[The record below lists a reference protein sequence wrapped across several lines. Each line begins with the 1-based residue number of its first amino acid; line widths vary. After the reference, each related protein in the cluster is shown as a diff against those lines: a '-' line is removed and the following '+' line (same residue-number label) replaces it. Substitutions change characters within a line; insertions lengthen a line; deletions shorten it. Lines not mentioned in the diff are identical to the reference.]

1 MNRYVIDY
9 YISIHSMEILPYI
22 SISIFV
28 CCLIAAF
35 IGVIINMPKREPLQ
49 PTNLSRT
56 TEVRYAFEK
65 AEYDVA
71 KAKFALQFLRRT
83 NVAPCVIKAAEE
95 DLKKA
100 GMAWVDTLKAVFQV
114 KRRARSVSPE
124 SLELYERFQQ
134 N

>member
-1 MNRYVIDY
+1 
-9 YISIHSMEILPYI
+9 MEILPYI

-28 CCLIAAF
+28 ICLIAGF
-35 IGVIINMPKREPLQ
+35 IGVIRNMPKRESLR
-49 PTNLSRT
+49 PTNLSWT

-71 KAKFALQFLRRT
+71 KAKFALQFLKRSR
-83 NVAPCVIKAAEE
+83 VADRVIKAAEE

-100 GMAWVDTLKAVFQV
+100 TMAWVDMLKAVFQV

>member
-1 MNRYVIDY
+1 
-9 YISIHSMEILPYI
+9 MEYI

-35 IGVIINMPKREPLQ
+35 IGVIRNMPKQELVPI
-49 PTNLSRT
+49 PTLSRT
-56 TEVRYAFEK
+56 TETRYAFEK

-71 KAKFALQFLRRT
+71 KARYALQFLLRSR
-83 NVAPCVIKAAEE
+83 VADRVIRAAEE

-100 GMAWVDTLKAVFQV
+100 GLAWADSLKSVFQV
-114 KRRARSVSPE
+114 KRRARSASPE
-124 SLELYERFQQ
+124 SIELYERFQ

>member
-1 MNRYVIDY
+1 
-9 YISIHSMEILPYI
+9 MEILPYI

-28 CCLIAAF
+28 ICLIAAF
-35 IGVIINMPKREPLQ
+35 IGIIRNMPKREPLQ

-83 NVAPCVIKAAEE
+83 HVADRVIRAAEE
-95 DLKKA
+95 DLKEA
-100 GMAWVDTLKAVFQV
+100 TMVWIATLKGVFQV
-114 KRRARSVSPE
+114 KRRTRSVSPE

>member
-1 MNRYVIDY
+1 MDKCRGVNNSTMDFI
-9 YISIHSMEILPYI
+9 PYI

-35 IGVIINMPKREPLQ
+35 VGFLRNMPKREPVPI
-49 PTNLSRT
+49 PTLSRT
-56 TEVRYAFEK
+56 TEARYAFEK

-71 KAKFALQFLRRT
+71 KAKYALQFLRRT
-83 NVAPCVIKAAEE
+83 SVADRVIRAAKE

-100 GMAWVDTLKAVFQV
+100 SVVWTDTLKGVFQV
-114 KRRARSVSPE
+114 KRRARSASPE
-124 SLELYERFQQ
+124 SVELYERFQQ

>member
-1 MNRYVIDY
+1 
-9 YISIHSMEILPYI
+9 MEYI

-35 IGVIINMPKREPLQ
+35 IGVIRNMPKQKLVP

-71 KAKFALQFLRRT
+71 KATYALQFLRRSH
-83 NVAPCVIKAAEE
+83 VASHIIKAAEE

-100 GMAWVDTLKAVFQV
+100 SVVWYHALKGIFRV
-114 KRRARSVSPE
+114 KRRARSASPE
-124 SLELYERFQQ
+124 SLELYERFQPTIQ
-134 N
+134 QDI

>member
-1 MNRYVIDY
+1 
-9 YISIHSMEILPYI
+9 MEYI

-35 IGVIINMPKREPLQ
+35 IGVIRNMPKQKLVP

-71 KAKFALQFLRRT
+71 KAKYALQFLRRT
-83 NVAPCVIKAAEE
+83 SVPHRTIKAAEE

-100 GMAWVDTLKAVFQV
+100 GVAWADALKSVFHV
-114 KRRARSVSPE
+114 KRRARSKSPE
-124 SLELYERFQQ
+124 SLDLYERFQPTIQ
-134 N
+134 